1 MLPSLER
8 RRTLTQAA
16 QYRLRGEV
24 GGHVRAYDIVQGDNW
39 IGSVAGNAIVLG
51 VRGVSRRHALLT
63 LDEQGLVL
71 EDMGS
76 KNGTLVNG
84 VRVQRTQL
92 RPGDGV
98 GVGPV
103 LLRVEALPA
112 GDGELAIALKGGS
125 VGPAALPPH
134 ETTAVASLEARRPGL
149 GSVEE
154 LLTRLI
160 GREGADLPGALALLG
175 RETGVRGACLFVC
188 ERRDLVVLAE
198 WGDLPDLAGRPGLRA
213 ATEIH
218 GCDPQVAALPGDPPL
233 LLGAARDPE
242 GDPVALCFAGEPR
255 SSSDAER
262 LLRIALLA
270 ILAGRGRRP
279 VPAPAPVPPRPPA
292 RLRLPDGYVAG
303 ESRAM
308 SALYAQMQP
317 VVSGD
322 LPVLLLGETGV
333 GKEGLAHVIHLSS
346 PRHRGPFVAIN
357 CAAIPADLLEAEMFG
372 IGRAVAT
379 GVGERRGKFQLAEG
393 GTLLLDEIGDMPMA
407 LQAKLLRALQE
418 KEIQPVGG
426 PSVPVN
432 IRVVAATNSDLQ
444 RRMDEG
450 LFRRDL
456 YYRVA
461 GLALR
466 VPPLRERR
474 EDIPALV
481 HAFLTRFTAEAG
493 RAIRGVT
500 VAALRRLREYAW
512 PGNIRELEHE
522 MRRLVYLCPEGQ
534 AIDSTLLDARLSA
547 LPEAAEPLA
556 ADPAPRA
563 PATSAPAE
571 SLDLERHLE
580 QTERAVIERAL
591 AAAAGNRTQA
601 ARLLGIS
608 RNGLA
613 IKMERL
619 GLDGGQASK

>member
-1 MLPSLER
+1 MLLILDRRSSLSG
-8 RRTLTQAA
+8 AA

-24 GGHVRAYDIVQGDNW
+24 GGHVRAYDIAQGDNW
-39 IGSVAGNAIVLG
+39 IGSMTGNAIVLG
-51 VRGVSRRHALLT
+51 VRGVSRRHALLS
-63 LDEQGLVL
+63 LDEQGLIL

-84 VRVQRTQL
+84 VRIQRTQL

-98 GVGPV
+98 RVGPV
-103 LLRVEALPA
+103 TLRLEAVEA
-112 GDGELAIALKGGS
+112 GDGELAISFKGQAAA
-125 VGPAALPPH
+125 PASLPSH
-134 ETTAVASLEARRPGL
+134 ETTAVASPPGGL
-149 GSVEE
+149 GLASLEE
-154 LLTRLI
+154 LLMRLL
-160 GREGADLPGALALLG
+160 GRAASDLAGGLALLG
-175 RETGVRGACLFVC
+175 RETGARGACLFAC
-188 ERRDLVVLAE
+188 ERNDLVVLAE
-198 WGDLPDLAGRPGLRA
+198 WGDVPDLADRPGLRA
-213 ATEIH
+213 ATQIE
-218 GCDPQVAALPGDPPL
+218 GNEPRMVPLPGEPPL
-233 LLGAARDPE
+233 RCGVARDPE
-242 GDPVALCFAGEPR
+242 GDPLVLCLAGEPR
-255 SSSDAER
+255 SSSDADR
-262 LLRIALLA
+262 FLRIALLA
-270 ILAGRGRRP
+270 ILAGRRSRSAEAP
-279 VPAPAPVPPRPPA
+279 VPAPPRPLA
-292 RLRLPDGYVAG
+292 RLVLPKGYVAG
-303 ESRAM
+303 DGPAM
-308 SALYAQMQP
+308 SALYAQMRP
-317 VVSGD
+317 LVAGD

-393 GTLLLDEIGDMPMA
+393 GTLLLDEIGDMPLP

-426 PSVPVN
+426 SSVAVN
-432 IRVVAATNSDLQ
+432 IRVVSATNSDLL

-456 YYRVA
+456 YYRIA
-461 GLALR
+461 GFALC

-481 HAFLTRFTAEAG
+481 HAFLTRFAAEAG
-493 RAIRGVT
+493 RHIRGVT
-500 VAALRRLREYAW
+500 VAALRRLKEYAW

-534 AIDSTLLDARLSA
+534 AVDSSMLEARLVGPPSPDGPTAGGGNGTPSA
-547 LPEAAEPLA
+547 AATVTGP
-556 ADPAPRA
+556 
-563 PATSAPAE
+563 E

-580 QTERAVIERAL
+580 KTERAIIERAL
-591 AAAAGNRTQA
+591 TAAAGNRTRA

-619 GLDGGQASK
+619 GLHA